1 MNDVSPPSA
10 LLPPASIKS
19 SSALEEEAPDPKR
32 WAGLAILLTGAFL
45 PAFDFFVVNVALPAM
60 HTELGARPADLEL
73 VVAGYGL
80 AFAILL
86 ITGGRLGDL
95 YGRKRLFIV
104 GMAGFTVASALCGL
118 ATSPAVL
125 IAARV
130 LQGLTAALMNPQV
143 LAIIRVT
150 FPATE
155 RARAIGY
162 FGTTLGLASIAAQ
175 FIGGALVQMNIAGLG
190 WRPIFLVNVPV
201 GIVALW
207 AARRTLHESRAHGR
221 PTLDPGG
228 IALASLTLML
238 LIYPLIEGQGQGWPW
253 WMVASLF
260 AAAPAMAAF
269 VGYEYV
275 IQMRGRSPL
284 VNLRLFRDPAF
295 SLGLVIATT
304 FFSGLA
310 AFFMGLTVTLQ
321 QGFGYGPF
329 ATGLVFTAFGVGFV
343 GCSLRSSQVSRRL
356 GPLTISL
363 GTSLQG
369 SGLLAIVLLLR
380 SAGGGNLHLYLLWP
394 VLVWYGCG
402 QGLALPTL
410 VASVVGSSRIPAQEA
425 GAASGVFTMVQQ
437 VAFGLGVAV
446 IMGMFFAML
455 GPAPSTAGYAHALSV
470 ALSCNAGLMGL
481 TCALAFMMPRR
492 APAPGVVVHV
502 E

>member
-1 MNDVSPPSA
+1 MSSGVAVPS
-10 LLPPASIKS
+10 I
-19 SSALEEEAPDPKR
+19 EEAPDPNR
-32 WAGLAILLTGAFL
+32 WPALVILLTGAFL

-60 HTELGARPADLEL
+60 HTELGARPQDLEL

-95 YGRKRLFIV
+95 YGRKKLFII
-104 GMAGFTVASALCGL
+104 GMVGFTIASALCGL

-125 IAARV
+125 ITSRI

-150 FPATE
+150 FPEGE

-175 FIGGALVQMNIAGLG
+175 LVGGALIQADIAGLS

-201 GIVALW
+201 GAVALVF
-207 AARRTLHESRAHGR
+207 AARTLRESKAQGR
-221 PTLDPGG
+221 PTLDIGG
-228 IALASLTLML
+228 IALATLTLVL
-238 LIYPLIEGQGQGWPW
+238 LVYPLVEASGLGWPW
-253 WMVASLF
+253 WTWAMLAAS
-260 AAAPAMAAF
+260 APALALF
-269 VGYEYV
+269 VVYEW
-275 IQMRGRSPL
+275 QLQARGRSPL
-284 VNLRLFRDPAF
+284 VSMRLFRDPGF
-295 SLGLVIATT
+295 SLGLIMAGT

-310 AFFMGLTVTLQ
+310 AFFMGITIFLQ
-321 QGFGYGPF
+321 QGFGYGPL
-329 ATGLVFTAFGVGFV
+329 AAGLVFVAFGVGFV
-343 GCSLRSSQVSRRL
+343 AASLKSSNVSRRI
-356 GPLTISL
+356 GPLTISV
-363 GTSLQG
+363 GTALMG
-369 SGLLAIVLLLR
+369 TGLLAIVGLAVL
-380 SAGGGNLHLYLLWP
+380 AHGAPINLFVLWP

-437 VAFGLGVAV
+437 VAFALGVAV
-446 IMGMFFAML
+446 IMGLFFAVL
-455 GPAPSTAGYAHALSV
+455 GPSQAPADYERALALS
-470 ALSCNAGLMGL
+470 LSCNAGLMGL
-481 TCALAFMMPRR
+481 TCLLAFFLPRR
-492 APAPGVVVHV
+492 APAPGVFVHI